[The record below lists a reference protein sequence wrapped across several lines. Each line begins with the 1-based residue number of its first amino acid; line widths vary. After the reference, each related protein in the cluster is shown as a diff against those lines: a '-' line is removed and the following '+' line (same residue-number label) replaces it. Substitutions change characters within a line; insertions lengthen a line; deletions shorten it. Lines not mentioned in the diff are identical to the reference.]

1 VADGVIA
8 VKVLSFNPIIMLAAE
23 LFWIINSLRL
33 GLAAKITVLVAVA
46 IVGQV
51 VTRAPE

>member
-1 VADGVIA
+1 
-8 VKVLSFNPIIMLAAE
+8 
-23 LFWIINSLRL
+23 LRF

-51 VTRAPE
+51 VTRAPEEIVIYPLKIGELYKPPRKAKLL